1 MEQIEDKINV
11 YIKTNES
18 YEVVEIISQDFIMD
32 VADYILIDSGYG
44 DKFRHA
50 QSQYLDSDLIGD
62 DGYNYIYDKNSNK
75 IVKKLRPKQ

>member
-11 YIKTNES
+11 YIKTNEA

-50 QSQYLDSDLIGD
+50 QSQYLEYDIVGD
-62 DGYNYIYDKNSNK
+62 NGYNYTFDKETK
-75 IVKKLRPKQ
+75 QIVKKLDLCE